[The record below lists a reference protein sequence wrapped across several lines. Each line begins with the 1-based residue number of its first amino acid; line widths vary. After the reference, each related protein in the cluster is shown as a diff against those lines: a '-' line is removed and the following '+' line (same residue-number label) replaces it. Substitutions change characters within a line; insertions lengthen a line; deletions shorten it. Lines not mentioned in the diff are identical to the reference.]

1 MRKLNYYK
9 VILNKVSFNSK
20 LFFKEYKKAYL
31 VLGDTERK
39 DLKRWVLNKIS
50 YIPELNIKRWE
61 IYNYD
66 IVGPI
71 I

>member
-20 LFFKEYKKAYL
+20 LFFKEYKKAYI
-31 VLGDTERK
+31 VLGDTDRK
-39 DLKRWVLNKIS
+39 DLKRWVLDKIS

-61 IYNYD
+61 IHNYD

>member
-20 LFFKEYKKAYL
+20 LFFKEYKKAYI
-31 VLGDTERK
+31 VLGETDRK

-61 IYNYD
+61 INSYD

>member
-20 LFFKEYKKAYL
+20 LFFKEYKKAYI
-31 VLGDTERK
+31 VLGDTDRK
-39 DLKRWVLNKIS
+39 DLKRWVLDKIS

>member
-20 LFFKEYKKAYL
+20 LFFKEYKKAYI
-31 VLGDTERK
+31 VLGDTDRK

-61 IYNYD
+61 INNYD

>member
-20 LFFKEYKKAYL
+20 LFFKEYKKAYI
-31 VLGDTERK
+31 VLGETDRK

-61 IYNYD
+61 INNYD

>member
-1 MRKLNYYK
+1 MRKLNYHK

-20 LFFKEYKKAYL
+20 LFFKEYKKAYI
-31 VLGDTERK
+31 VLGETDRK

-61 IYNYD
+61 INNYD

>member
-1 MRKLNYYK
+1 MRKLNFYK

>member
-1 MRKLNYYK
+1 MKKLNYYK
-9 VILNKVSFNSK
+9 FILNKVSFNSK

-31 VLGDTERK
+31 VLGHSDRK
-39 DLKRWVLNKIS
+39 DLKRWVLNKIIN
-50 YIPELNIKRWE
+50 IPELNIKRWE
-61 IYNYD
+61 IHNYD

>member
-50 YIPELNIKRWE
+50 YIPDLNIKRWE

-66 IVGPI
+66 IAGPI

>member
-20 LFFKEYKKAYL
+20 LFFKEYKKAYI
-31 VLGDTERK
+31 VLSETDRK

-61 IYNYD
+61 INNFE

>member
-20 LFFKEYKKAYL
+20 LFFKEYKKAYI

>member
-20 LFFKEYKKAYL
+20 LFFKEYKKAYI
-31 VLGDTERK
+31 VLGDTDRK